1 MMDVPRPWRLLDPAA
16 LSFRALPIAVM
27 AAMVEMT
34 EEEMVVLV
42 VGLLVVE
49 AGTVGHHHPEEG
61 MGASAAAVIVHATTV
76 VKEVTLPEIALMNP
90 LNVMEGRVVVVR
102 ATATIVGSLV
112 ILQGIAAPQQQPVL
126 RKKKKMEKQKRFPFT
141 EETKMLLLLLP
152 LRGHSSGVV
161 GWGKRLC
168 SLVLSFVR
176 IRVNSD

>member
-16 LSFRALPIAVM
+16 LSFRALPIAAM

-49 AGTVGHHHPEEG
+49 AGTVAHHHPEEG
-61 MGASAAAVIVHATTV
+61 MGASAAAIVHATTV
-76 VKEVTLPEIALMNP
+76 VKEATLPEIALMNP

-112 ILQGIAAPQQQPVL
+112 ILQGIAAPQQRPVL
-126 RKKKKMEKQKRFPFT
+126 RKKKKMEKQSGFHSLKRRKCFFFFF
-141 EETKMLLLLLP
+141 LC
-152 LRGHSSGVV
+152 GGSSGVV

-168 SLVLSFVR
+168 SLVSLL
-176 IRVNSD
+176 

>member
-27 AAMVEMT
+27 AAMVEMA

-49 AGTVGHHHPEEG
+49 AGAVAHHHLEEG

-76 VKEVTLPEIALMNP
+76 VKEATLPEIALMNP

-126 RKKKKMEKQKRFPFT
+126 RKKKKMEKQSGFHSLKRRKCFFFFFFF
-141 EETKMLLLLLP
+141 LFGG
-152 LRGHSSGVV
+152 RSGVV

-168 SLVLSFVR
+168 SLSLFGK
-176 IRVNSD
+176 D